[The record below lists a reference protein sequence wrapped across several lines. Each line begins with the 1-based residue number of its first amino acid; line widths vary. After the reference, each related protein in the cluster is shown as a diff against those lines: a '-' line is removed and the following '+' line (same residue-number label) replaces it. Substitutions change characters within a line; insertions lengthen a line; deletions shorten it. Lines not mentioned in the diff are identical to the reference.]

1 MNNDE
6 LMHYG
11 VLGMR
16 WGKRKAQKS
25 SDNTDSSKKIIGNLT
40 KKDAKNIG
48 ARFLGG
54 VTIRVAADLAAT
66 KTGKNWIANLGNRG
80 ASALDIYNG
89 YILANKAIIP
99 VINNKKKSNE
109 LGTKWSSKSM
119 TRKQLAKISSREMQ
133 QQQIRDSMDAGRRFT
148 EMQLQQNNIV
158 ATNQIM
164 GFY

>member
-1 MNNDE
+1 MNNDD
-6 LMHYG
+6 LMHYR

-25 SDNTDSSKKIIGNLT
+25 SDNADSSKKIIGNLT
-40 KKDAKNIG
+40 KKDVTNIG
-48 ARFLGG
+48 TRFLGSIS
-54 VTIRVAADLAAT
+54 IRVASDLAAAT
-66 KTGKNWIANLGNRG
+66 TGKNWISNIGNKA
-80 ASALDIYNG
+80 ASVLDIYNG
-89 YILANKAIIP
+89 YIISDKAIIP
-99 VINNKKKSNE
+99 VINNKKKSNKLE
-109 LGTKWSSKSM
+109 TKWSSKSM

-133 QQQIRDSMDAGRRFT
+133 QQQIRDSMDAGRQFT